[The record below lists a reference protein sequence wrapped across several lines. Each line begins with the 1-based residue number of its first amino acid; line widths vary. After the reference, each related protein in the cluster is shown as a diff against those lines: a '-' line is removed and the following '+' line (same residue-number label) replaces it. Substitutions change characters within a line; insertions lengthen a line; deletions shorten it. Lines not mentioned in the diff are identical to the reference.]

1 MWQIYISEEG
11 RKHMMKIHNSYESLA
26 ALGFIPDQI
35 ERLQRLRAI
44 HDEKEQEEQRRLE
57 FVRWLVDTGR
67 LTDGIALPHDIYH
80 PENEKVEYQTTG
92 S

>member
-1 MWQIYISEEG
+1 
-11 RKHMMKIHNSYESLA
+11 MMKIHNSYESLA

-35 ERLQRLRAI
+35 ERLQRLRTI

-67 LTDGIALPHDIYH
+67 LTDGIELRHDIYH
-80 PENEKVEYQTTG
+80 PEQEKAGHQKTG